1 MHPQCS
7 ASEEIIR
14 FAPLKP
20 FVSLFCVFVL
30 IMCMLI
36 FMVDCDSIKF
46 LFALYHLEMIV
57 AQPTCAQCKFNQISF
72 KNVICAPVLTHD
84 LAKNPAK
91 VLFTICFMT
100 YLTQLRWCCQISI
113 GFYIWQIVFILLA
126 TCLLPLS
133 QWFFLL
139 QHSCSIDLIEIPNRR
154 CRFRCQELWIL
165 KSRDAI
171 AVLCCARSLNI
182 QDNEMRWQW

>member
-1 MHPQCS
+1 MMHCNEIYLEAIQRRKNNASAVQCS

-46 LFALYHLEMIV
+46 LFALYHHEMIV

-100 YLTQLRWCCQISI
+100 YPTQLR
-113 GFYIWQIVFILLA
+113 
-126 TCLLPLS
+126 
-133 QWFFLL
+133 
-139 QHSCSIDLIEIPNRR
+139 
-154 CRFRCQELWIL
+154 
-165 KSRDAI
+165 
-171 AVLCCARSLNI
+171 
-182 QDNEMRWQW
+182 